1 MSNHNDGS
9 HNGGSYN
16 GGNDNH
22 AGCDCDCLF
31 SGDVVEHKM
40 NTNVFGIVIGFSG
53 SLISLRLS
61 PSLAV
66 VQFHEFELRKLDGD
80 DEYRGG
86 DEADVPTEDNVI
98 NFTQAVDLRKAKAK
112 GAA

>member
-1 MSNHNDGS
+1 MSNHNDG
-9 HNGGSYN
+9 NGN
-16 GGNDNH
+16 DGNDNNNR
-22 AGCDCDCLF
+22 AACDCDCLF
-31 SGDVVEHKM
+31 PGDVVEHKM

-53 SLISLRLS
+53 SLISVRLS
-61 PSLAV
+61 PNLAV

-86 DEADVPTEDNVI
+86 DEDDVPDEDNVI